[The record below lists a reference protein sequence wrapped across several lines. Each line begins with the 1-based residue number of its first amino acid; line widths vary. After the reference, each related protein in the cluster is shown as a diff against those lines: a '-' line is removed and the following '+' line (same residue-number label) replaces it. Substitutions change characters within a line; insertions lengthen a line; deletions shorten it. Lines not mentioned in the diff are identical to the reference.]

1 MPILPH
7 FAWECLTVLNP
18 KLDPEKAIWPSYD
31 KNYIEDEICNIV
43 IQINGK
49 KRSLIQ
55 LPINSSENTVVEN
68 SLEEEKIKKYL
79 KSNKIKRKIYVKNKL
94 INFII

>member
-7 FAWECLTVLNP
+7 FSAECLTILNP
-18 KLDPEKAIWPSYD
+18 NINLEKITWPSYD
-31 KNYIEDEICNIV
+31 KNLVEDEICNIV

-55 LPINSSENTVVEN
+55 LPIYSSEDIVIEN
-68 SLEEEKIKKYL
+68 SLKEEKVKKYL
-79 KSNKIKRKIYVKNKL
+79 KSSSIKRKIYVPRSDL
-94 INFII
+94 A